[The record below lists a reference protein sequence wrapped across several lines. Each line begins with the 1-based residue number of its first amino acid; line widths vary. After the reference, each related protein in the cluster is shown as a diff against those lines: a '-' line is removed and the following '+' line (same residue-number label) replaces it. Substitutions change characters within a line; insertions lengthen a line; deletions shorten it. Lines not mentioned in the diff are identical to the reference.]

1 MALPTPTHKARAKPK
16 GMGLGILH
24 SAWCATVDAGW
35 TFTHHFLLLEL
46 RLDLVLGVAV
56 DRFVQLRK
64 QTTDLNRHRYQPMNS
79 CRRYTEFG
87 GPV

>member
-1 MALPTPTHKARAKPK
+1 MV
-16 GMGLGILH
+16 GILH
-24 SAWCATVDAGW
+24 SVWCATVDAGW

-64 QTTDLNRHRYQPMNS
+64 QTTDTDINQRIVVDAIQNLAGLS
-79 CRRYTEFG
+79 EEIFTE
-87 GPV
+87 VSVCEL